1 MSLLPIVVLLCLNML
16 TLGIH
21 AARHGKPCTHD
32 GWVVFVRLVNLHLL
46 LWWGGWYA
54 PLFAR

>member
-1 MSLLPIVVLLCLNML
+1 MNITPIIVLLCLNML
-16 TLGIH
+16 ALGIQ
-21 AARHGKPCTHD
+21 AARHGEPYTND
-32 GWVVFVRLVNLHLL
+32 GWIVFARLVCLHLL